1 MSVLDVPVAGAY
13 HLVTALTA
21 LTGSAA
27 AIVLFTLAVRLT
39 LLPLAV
45 RQARGDRARARLL
58 PKIEKLRTR
67 HGKDPRRLDREL
79 RKLYAAEGATP
90 YAGCL
95 PAIAQWPFFMVMYRL
110 FVSATVAGH
119 QNVLLAHTLLGVPLG
134 ENWIGV
140 LALAGP
146 FGPHALVFYGLFAG
160 LAAVAWWTVR
170 RLPPAPT
177 GAQRALMSTLMKL
190 LPFGTVIVA
199 GVVPL
204 AAGLYLL
211 TTTTWTA
218 GERALLGRDIGL
230 AA

>member
-1 MSVLDVPVAGAY
+1 MSMLDAPVAGAY
-13 HLVTALTA
+13 HLVTALTPVC
-21 LTGSAA
+21 GSAA
-27 AIVLFTLAVRLT
+27 AIVLFTMAVRLT
-39 LLPLAV
+39 LLPLAI
-45 RQARGDRARARLL
+45 RQARGDRIRARLL
-58 PKIEKLRTR
+58 PKIEKLRAR
-67 HGKDPRRLDREL
+67 HRKDPQRLDREL

-110 FVSATVAGH
+110 FVSGTVAGH
-119 QNVLLAHTLLGVPLG
+119 QNALLAHTLLGMPLG

-140 LALAGP
+140 LALSGP
-146 FGPHALVFYGLFAG
+146 FGPPALVFYGLFAG

-170 RLPPAPT
+170 RLPPGTP
-177 GAQRALMSTLMKL
+177 GAAGTLARV

-199 GVVPL
+199 GAVPL

-218 GERALLGRDIGL
+218 AERALLRRDLGL